1 MSLDTVSHLNKLPT
15 PLDSIENTSQ
25 ESLLTLEEQR
35 REVIESAQVG
45 RMHLLKGV
53 LNRVTSYVDDNLHP
67 AVKKTTKSVLG
78 FTVVGNI
85 ERGKVALLGKDL
97 SGERVTNQERILAG
111 LVVASSIL
119 FYGLVGYGTA
129 AGSTD
134 ALHAS
139 GVVYTGSIPLLLAQ
153 MTPKLMTNARTVAE
167 LSGNQK
173 ILNFLDKT
181 ESLFSR
187 VGYGKIQNMASL
199 YESEEDVPLY
209 V

>member
-1 MSLDTVSHLNKLPT
+1 MSLDIVSQLNKSPAPVNLV
-15 PLDSIENTSQ
+15 ENTSR
-25 ESLLTLEEQR
+25 ESLSSIEEQR
-35 REVIESAQVG
+35 REVIELAQVG
-45 RMHLLKGV
+45 RTHILKGA
-53 LNRVTSYVDDNLHP
+53 LERVTSYVDDNLHP

-85 ERGKVALLGKDL
+85 ERGKVAISGKDL

-139 GVVYTGSIPLLLAQ
+139 GIVYTGSIPLLLAQ
-153 MTPKLMTNARTVAE
+153 MTPKLMTNARTFAE
-167 LSGNQK
+167 LAGNQK

-181 ESLFSR
+181 ESLFTK
-187 VGYGKIQNMASL
+187 VGYGKIQSMATR